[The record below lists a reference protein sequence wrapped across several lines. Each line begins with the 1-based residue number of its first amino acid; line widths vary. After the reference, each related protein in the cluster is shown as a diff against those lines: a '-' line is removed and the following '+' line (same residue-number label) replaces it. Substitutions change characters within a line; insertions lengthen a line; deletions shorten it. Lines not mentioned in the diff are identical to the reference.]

1 MNRQAIRYFLPAIL
15 LFIVLNMSFFVLINR
30 FENWGF
36 DIMVLA
42 VGNIVL
48 FAIIFISY
56 LMCVKALYAKNNHV
70 FFRLVY
76 GGFIIKLILLAGAA
90 FIYIMSVQKQVNKPA
105 LFLCMGLY
113 LVYTFIEVN
122 ALMKFTKAK
131 KTVSP

>member
-1 MNRQAIRYFLPAIL
+1 MNRQALRYFLPAIL

-36 DIMVLA
+36 DTMVLA

-48 FAIIFISY
+48 FAITFISY

-76 GGFIIKLILLAGAA
+76 GSFIIKLLLLAAAA
-90 FIYIMSVQKQVNKPA
+90 FIYIMTVKKQVNKPA

-113 LVYTFIEVN
+113 LVYTFIEVS
-122 ALMKFTKAK
+122 ALMKFTRPK
-131 KTVSP
+131 KPVSS

>member
-1 MNRQAIRYFLPAIL
+1 MNRQALRYFLPAIL

-36 DIMVLA
+36 DTMVLA
-42 VGNIVL
+42 VGNVVL
-48 FAIIFISY
+48 FGITFISY

-76 GGFIIKLILLAGAA
+76 GSFIIKLLLLALAA
-90 FIYIMSVQKQVNKPA
+90 FIYIMTVKKQVNKPA

-113 LVYTFIEVN
+113 LVYTFIEVSG
-122 ALMKFTKAK
+122 LMKFTRPK
-131 KTVSP
+131 KPVSS